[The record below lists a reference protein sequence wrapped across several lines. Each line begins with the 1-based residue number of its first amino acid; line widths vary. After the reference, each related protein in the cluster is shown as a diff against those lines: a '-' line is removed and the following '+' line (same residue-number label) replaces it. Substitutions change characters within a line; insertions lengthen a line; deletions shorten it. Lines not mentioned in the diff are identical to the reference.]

1 MIFEPN
7 FINKSKKVTALISQ
21 PENGCVSKK
30 VSLNDISDILGD
42 DWKVIKFEG
51 VLAFYE
57 KGATNIPLDE
67 THSQP
72 TQLFISLLRVTP
84 VFGTVIFCSYKT
96 HKRHKKHK
104 KDKKDKL
111 ELTSLKNKQISA
123 LSKSYNYKIEF
134 KPEKNRSKDYSRLIC
149 NNEERII
156 NLIIE
161 NNYIINRFGFI
172 SYRIDELIRKTKKKE
187 KEKNKNKTLI

>member
-30 VSLNDISDILGD
+30 V
-42 DWKVIKFEG
+42 
-51 VLAFYE
+51 
-57 KGATNIPLDE
+57 
-67 THSQP
+67 
-72 TQLFISLLRVTP
+72 
-84 VFGTVIFCSYKT
+84 
-96 HKRHKKHK
+96 
-104 KDKKDKL
+104 
-111 ELTSLKNKQISA
+111 
-123 LSKSYNYKIEF
+123 YKIEF

-149 NNEERII
+149 NNEECII

-187 KEKNKNKTLI
+187 KGKNKNKTLI